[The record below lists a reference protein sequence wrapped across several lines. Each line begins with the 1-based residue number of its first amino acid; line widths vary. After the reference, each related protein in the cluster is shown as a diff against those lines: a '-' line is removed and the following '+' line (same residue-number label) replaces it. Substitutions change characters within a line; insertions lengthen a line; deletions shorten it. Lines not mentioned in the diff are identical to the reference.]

1 MLNLISYLTPLA
13 RPHAYLDPGSGSILV
28 QLLVAAG
35 LGAAFAVRVY
45 WKKLKAFFTG
55 KKDVE
60 ETPAENAA
68 PEEAP
73 EKKTTKKQPKKK

>member
-1 MLNLISYLTPLA
+1 MFNIISFLAPLA

-60 ETPAENAA
+60 ETPAEEGA
-68 PEEAP
+68 PDETAVEE
-73 EKKTTKKQPKKK
+73 QPKKKTKKK

>member
-1 MLNLISYLTPLA
+1 MFNIISLLAPLA
-13 RPHAYLDPGSGSILV
+13 KPHAYLDPGSGSILV

-60 ETPAENAA
+60 ETPTEEGE

-73 EKKTTKKQPKKK
+73 VKKSAKKKTKKK